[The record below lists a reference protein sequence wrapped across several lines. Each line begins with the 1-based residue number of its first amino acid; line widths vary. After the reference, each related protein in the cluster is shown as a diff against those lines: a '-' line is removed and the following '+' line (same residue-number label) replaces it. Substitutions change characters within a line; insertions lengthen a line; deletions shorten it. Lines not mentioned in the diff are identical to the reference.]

1 MMKIWVNSDSKQS
14 HYSGKANPYPDLD
27 KFRKTYAG
35 MTDEQFNLDL
45 TRIFNRMRDN
55 HTLYYKAGP
64 YGCFSVS
71 TGLFFKFVDDSL
83 GSSTPPKVRVTMITD
98 TPGILG
104 LIGNWYD
111 QNKFILGFGANDSG
125 GQRGAFQYLAEIS
138 GDSNILPE
146 YDSIT
151 FQLRRLGGNQ
161 ELYSVT
167 VPYVSLSNDE
177 CWDLSSSLYKELNS
191 IALPEIPALQAS
203 NKSGLF
209 LEMTRAY

>member
-1 MMKIWVNSDSKQS
+1 
-14 HYSGKANPYPDLD
+14 
-27 KFRKTYAG
+27 
-35 MTDEQFNLDL
+35 MTDEQFNLGL
-45 TRIFNRMRDN
+45 TKIFNRMRDF

-71 TGLFFKFVDDSL
+71 TGLFFKLVDDSL
-83 GSSTPPKVRVTMITD
+83 GSSTPPKVRVFRITD

-104 LIGNWYD
+104 LIGNVLSPVAVGD
-111 QNKFILGFGANDSG
+111 ELLTVNGMPFDDFILGFGANDSG

-167 VPYVSLSNDE
+167 VPYVSLSNDK
-177 CWDLSSSLYKELNS
+177 CWGLSSSLYKS
-191 IALPEIPALQAS
+191 
-203 NKSGLF
+203 
-209 LEMTRAY
+209 